1 MLSSRS
7 LSLLAPPLRR
17 AFHASTGRQAIQTVN
32 VPSMGDSISEGTLVE
47 IVKKA
52 GDAVHADEVV
62 LVLETDKVSVD
73 VTSPVAGTVVE
84 VLAQLEEN
92 VEVGKPLFTLDDALA
107 PSGSSSSAQTTT
119 TAASTEAAPA
129 AAVAAAAAPSG
140 HRVPLIKFL
149 GKRSL
154 LPPKPSPLS
163 KPLGLKLPPS
173 PLRAVPVQPSSAD
186 VLPFTSAKRLPL
198 SPAEVESINSGL
210 AFL

>member
-1 MLSSRS
+1 MLRCSSS
-7 LSLLAPPLRR
+7 LSTPLRR
-17 AFHASTGRQAIQTVN
+17 AFHASAGRHAIQTVN

-84 VLAQLEEN
+84 VLAQLEDN

-107 PSGSSSSAQTTT
+107 PSGSSASAQT
-119 TAASTEAAPA
+119 STSLSLDTEPT
-129 AAVAAAAAPSG
+129 AAVAASSVASSG
-140 HRVPLIKFL
+140 NRVPLIKFL

-154 LPPKPSPLS
+154 LPQKPSPLL
-163 KPLGLKLPPS
+163 KPLGT
-173 PLRAVPVQPSSAD
+173 LRSVPVHPSRAD
-186 VLPFTSAKRLPL
+186 VLPFSSAKHLPL

>member
-1 MLSSRS
+1 MMLSCSRGLSS
-7 LSLLAPPLRR
+7 LSAPLRR
-17 AFHASTGRQAIQTVN
+17 AFHASAGLQAIQTVN

-84 VLAQLEEN
+84 VLAQLEDN
-92 VEVGKPLFTLDDALA
+92 VDVGKPLFTLDDALA
-107 PSGSSSSAQTTT
+107 PSGSSKSAQTST
-119 TAASTEAAPA
+119 TASADPAPA
-129 AAVAAAAAPSG
+129 AAVAAASSG

-163 KPLGLKLPPS
+163 KPLGLNLPPS

-198 SPAEVESINSGL
+198 SPANVESINSGL

>member
-1 MLSSRS
+1 MLRCSRS
-7 LSLLAPPLRR
+7 LSR
-17 AFHASTGRQAIQTVN
+17 AFHASAGRQAIQTVN

-84 VLAQLEEN
+84 VLAQLEDN

-107 PSGSSSSAQTTT
+107 PSSSSSSAQT
-119 TAASTEAAPA
+119 STSTSSEPEPA
-129 AAVAAAAAPSG
+129 AAVAASSATPSG

-163 KPLGLKLPPS
+163 KPLGLNLPPS
-173 PLRAVPVQPSSAD
+173 PLRSVPVQPSSAD
-186 VLPFTSAKRLPL
+186 VLPFSDAKRLPL

>member
-1 MLSSRS
+1 MLSSRG
-7 LSLLAPPLRR
+7 LSTLRR
-17 AFHASTGRQAIQTVN
+17 AFHASAGRQAIQTVN

-84 VLAQLEEN
+84 VLAQLEDN

-107 PSGSSSSAQTTT
+107 PSGSSKPAQTSATV
-119 TAASTEAAPA
+119 SSEPA
-129 AAVAAAAAPSG
+129 AAVAASASG

-154 LPPKPSPLS
+154 LPQKPSPLS
-163 KPLGLKLPPS
+163 KPLGLNLPPS

-186 VLPFTSAKRLPL
+186 VLPFSSAKRLPL
-198 SPAEVESINSGL
+198 SPAEVDSINSGL